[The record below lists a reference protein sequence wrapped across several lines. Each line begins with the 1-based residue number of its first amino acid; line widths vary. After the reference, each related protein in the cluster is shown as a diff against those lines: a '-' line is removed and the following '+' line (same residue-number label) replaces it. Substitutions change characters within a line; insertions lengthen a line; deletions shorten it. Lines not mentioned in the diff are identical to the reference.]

1 MLVGAPGNLGA
12 MISSFM
18 LSHLVLPTL
27 VSVFGHVSFCFLL
40 LSKWQS
46 MELMFADGE
55 PILFA
60 NFSQYI
66 GEPVGPTWW
75 AVFTPSWTAESI
87 VIVVTILAIC
97 SPGLHTS
104 VNARLMHYTSLMQTC
119 AHAAFKVLLVRRCL
133 DSPEERG
140 SWFVT
145 FSPIYVG
152 ISLQLVMHY
161 HKQPDSRGKRPGL
174 PLSVLG
180 LLSIVVSFKLQGVL
194 STSEWSWLN
203 ILWPLWLTICC
214 VGASLLLGL
223 CCGVPLILRSREV
236 HSQMAFFVL
245 ALLLVLLAIYLP
257 AVLAAVRLTLWL
269 DGAPAIS
276 AAMILVSC
284 LYPRLHPRP
293 IPPPPPL
300 SRPPL
305 NRTGALHRGFYSD
318 PGLPRPLVS
327 LRGVGLQGARRR
339 HWRDRRGRPRCAG
352 TPPRPR
358 RLPGLHL
365 LPHLPHLPDHRLL
378 LLLLLLHRLRHAA
391 SSRQAMLANF
401 KAPMVLVR
409 SHSPPPPS
417 SALLRCFP
425 LIR

>member
-1 MLVGAPGNLGA
+1 

-152 ISLQLVMHY
+152 ISLQLVM
-161 HKQPDSRGKRPGL
+161 Q
-174 PLSVLG
+174 
-180 LLSIVVSFKLQGVL
+180 
-194 STSEWSWLN
+194 
-203 ILWPLWLTICC
+203 
-214 VGASLLLGL
+214 A
-223 CCGVPLILRSREV
+223 V
-236 HSQMAFFVL
+236 H
-245 ALLLVLLAIYLP
+245 
-257 AVLAAVRLTLWL
+257 
-269 DGAPAIS
+269 
-276 AAMILVSC
+276 
-284 LYPRLHPRP
+284 
-293 IPPPPPL
+293 
-300 SRPPL
+300 
-305 NRTGALHRGFYSD
+305 
-318 PGLPRPLVS
+318 
-327 LRGVGLQGARRR
+327 
-339 HWRDRRGRPRCAG
+339 
-352 TPPRPR
+352 
-358 RLPGLHL
+358 
-365 LPHLPHLPDHRLL
+365 
-378 LLLLLLHRLRHAA
+378 
-391 SSRQAMLANF
+391 
-401 KAPMVLVR
+401 
-409 SHSPPPPS
+409 
-417 SALLRCFP
+417 
-425 LIR
+425 